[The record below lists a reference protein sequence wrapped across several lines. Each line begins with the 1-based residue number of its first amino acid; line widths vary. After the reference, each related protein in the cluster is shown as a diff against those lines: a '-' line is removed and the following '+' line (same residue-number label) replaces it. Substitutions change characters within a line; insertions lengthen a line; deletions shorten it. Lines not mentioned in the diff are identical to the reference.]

1 MSMQSCPCT
10 RTKYNSKGTNVN
22 IETNKITFLKH
33 KQENIIASSS
43 TSATVSWRKRKK
55 KEKHVLSKGNTTGK
69 RICYLTSKKD

>member
-55 KEKHVLSKGNTTGK
+55 KKSTYLAKEIQRGK
-69 RICYLTSKKD
+69 EYVI